1 MKKALSLVL
10 ALGLSVSVLSATA
23 FAEGTAAVQAPATA
37 VQAEEASYPLNHVDV
52 RIPGTM
58 EIRYLDE
65 NGNVKSTE
73 QVEIGVF
80 TVSMTQNGQD
90 MGNFYSKPGS
100 SPADTKEFEWR
111 KDASVSTSDELTITA
126 KVGGTKADGTAVEY
140 EYTHTFTADELEA
153 ARKACPG
160 VDSALAGL
168 DIDIAVVMD
177 IQDDQPVVDPTPTPT
192 ATTEPTATPTTE
204 PTATPTTEP
213 SATPT
218 AAPTATPTAKPTAAP
233 TAKPT
238 AKPTTKPAATAA
250 ASSNNGNGN
259 GSNGTAATT
268 TVNSI
273 PQTADNEPL
282 ALYAVA
288 ALASALGL
296 GVVYRRRSNH

>member
-23 FAEGTAAVQAPATA
+23 FAEGTEAVQAPATA
-37 VQAEEASYPLNHVDV
+37 VQAEEVSYPLNHVDV

-58 EIRYLDE
+58 EIRYLDAD
-65 NGNVKSTE
+65 GNVKSTE

-90 MGNFYSKPGS
+90 MGYFYSKPGT
-100 SPADTKEFEWR
+100 SPDDTKEFEWR

-126 KVGGTKADGTAVEY
+126 KVGGTKADGTTVEY
-140 EYTHTFTADELEA
+140 EYTHTFTAEELEA

-160 VDSALAGL
+160 ADSALAGL
-168 DIDIAVVMD
+168 DFDIAVVMD
-177 IQDDQPVVDPTPTPT
+177 IQDEKPVVDPTPTPT
-192 ATTEPTATPTTE
+192 ATTEPTAAPTSE
-204 PTATPTTEP
+204 PTAAPTADP

-218 AAPTATPTAKPTAAP
+218 AAPTAAPTAKPTAAP
-233 TAKPT
+233 TAAPT
-238 AKPTTKPAATAA
+238 AKPTTAPAAVKTT
-250 ASSNNGNGN
+250 SSNNG
-259 GSNGTAATT
+259 NGTAATT

>member
-10 ALGLSVSVLSATA
+10 ALGLSISVFSATA
-23 FAEGTAAVQAPATA
+23 FAEDTETVQEPTTA
-37 VQAEEASYPLNHVDV
+37 VQASEEASWPLNHVDV

-58 EIRYLDE
+58 EIRYLDVD
-65 NGNVKSTE
+65 GNVKSTE

-80 TVSMTQNGQD
+80 TVSMTQNGED
-90 MGNFYSKPGS
+90 MGYFYSKPGI
-100 SPADTKEFEWR
+100 SPDDTKEFEWR
-111 KDASVSTSDELTITA
+111 KDARVSTSDELTITA
-126 KVGGTKADGTAVEY
+126 KVGGTKADGTSVEY
-140 EYTHTFTADELEA
+140 EYTHTFTAEELEA
-153 ARKACPG
+153 ARLACPG

-168 DIDIAVVMD
+168 DIDISVVMD
-177 IQDDQPVVDPTPTPT
+177 IQDQKPVVN
-192 ATTEPTATPTTE
+192 PTATPT
-204 PTATPTTEP
+204 AAPTTEP

-218 AAPTATPTAKPTAAP
+218 AAPSTQPSPAPTSKPTTQPSPAPTSKPTIAP
-233 TAKPT
+233 TAKP
-238 AKPTTKPAATAA
+238 ADKSDKASAVVTT
-250 ASSNNGNGN
+250 SSNNG
-259 GSNGTAATT
+259 NGTAATT